1 MILIG
6 CSCIADFIALC
17 RLCEN
22 NYTLTLSAEKMEQQL
37 TEQQLMEQQLMEQKL
52 MEQQLMEPQLMEQQL
67 QKKMWLLHWIGI
79 VMTTVG
85 LRLAA
90 RRRIR
95 RNAKASKGYDFGMR
109 VMMCGVCVYV
119 IALFFKF
126 FTTKVVWKLF
136 VFVGNC
142 VFGFGYL
149 QAFIMAPIEALSPR
163 HENKKR
169 LRDTDEDD
177 DDVITSSRHNGVHT
191 QASKQKQGQRHLPR
205 SWTFL
210 FRRHHQHTASPSLL

>member
-22 NYTLTLSAEKMEQQL
+22 HYTLTLSAEKMEQQL
-37 TEQQLMEQQLMEQKL
+37 TEQQLMEQQLMEQQL

-67 QKKMWLLHWIGI
+67 QKKMWMLHWIGI

-85 LRLAA
+85 FRLVA

-95 RNAKASKGYDFGMR
+95 RNAKAAKGYDFGMR

-119 IALFFKF
+119 IALFFKL

-149 QAFIMAPIEALSPR
+149 QAFIMAPMEALSPR
-163 HENKKR
+163 DYKKN
-169 LRDTDEDD
+169 DD
-177 DDVITSSRHNGVHT
+177 DGMTSSRHYGVHT
-191 QASKQKQGQRHLPR
+191 QAWKQQKRGQRHLPR